1 MEEVEDRV
9 VPSWHAMT
17 PEACIEELKVV
28 ENIRRTGLTSA
39 QAAARLEEYGPNQL
53 SEKRKVTLLEKIWHQ
68 VNNVLVAIL
77 VFVAAI
83 SLVRA
88 ITDDPV
94 TNGIQVGIIAG
105 VIIINTCIGI
115 IQEGSAEKAAE
126 ALKAMLSSDAIVVR
140 DGTEVKVPAQE
151 IVPGDVVMLGLGDK
165 IPADLRM
172 IECGNLACAEAAL
185 TGESVPIDKMV
196 AAIEVEGDPSR
207 TPLGDRQNMCFCATL
222 VAQGTGAGLVVST
235 GDFTE
240 IGTIN
245 ALVNKVEDKKTAV
258 LEQIDTVSKWLAAFI
273 VLTAIVTFSYDFW
286 GVDPEN
292 SKWLDSLSIAL
303 VCAVAMIPEGL
314 EAIVTVTYA
323 WAVSNMAKKNA
334 IIRALPAV
342 ETLGSV
348 TVICSDKP
356 EL

>member
-105 VIIINTCIGI
+105 VI
-115 IQEGSAEKAAE
+115 
-126 ALKAMLSSDAIVVR
+126 M
-140 DGTEVKVPAQE
+140 
-151 IVPGDVVMLGLGDK
+151 
-165 IPADLRM
+165 
-172 IECGNLACAEAAL
+172 
-185 TGESVPIDKMV
+185 
-196 AAIEVEGDPSR
+196 
-207 TPLGDRQNMCFCATL
+207 
-222 VAQGTGAGLVVST
+222 
-235 GDFTE
+235 
-240 IGTIN
+240 
-245 ALVNKVEDKKTAV
+245 
-258 LEQIDTVSKWLAAFI
+258 
-273 VLTAIVTFSYDFW
+273 
-286 GVDPEN
+286 
-292 SKWLDSLSIAL
+292 
-303 VCAVAMIPEGL
+303 
-314 EAIVTVTYA
+314 
-323 WAVSNMAKKNA
+323 
-334 IIRALPAV
+334 
-342 ETLGSV
+342 
-348 TVICSDKP
+348 
-356 EL
+356 